1 MDKSFP
7 YYNKVRTMLWNNL
20 NVFTSQVLREMTPGN
35 KELHFEH
42 GQSLKA
48 NLKQCNVNFFGNGPT
63 RNLTTQ

>member
-1 MDKSFP
+1 
-7 YYNKVRTMLWNNL
+7 MLWNNL
-20 NVFTSQVLREMTPGN
+20 NVFTSQVLQEMTPGN